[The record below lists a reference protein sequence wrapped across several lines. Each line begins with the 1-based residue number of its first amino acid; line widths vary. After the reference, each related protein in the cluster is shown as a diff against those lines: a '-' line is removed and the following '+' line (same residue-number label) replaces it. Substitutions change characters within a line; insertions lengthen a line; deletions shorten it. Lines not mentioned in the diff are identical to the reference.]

1 MLADLCGGHRQ
12 ASAASGLRAIRM
24 KSAGFQ
30 PEEEIVSD
38 ILGIGITHYPS
49 FLPQET
55 APGSLRRVLK
65 DPGLPERYRT
75 PEGWPDLMRK
85 EWGDDEGRAFAD
97 QHRQS
102 VIGAIRDARAALDA
116 FKPDFVV
123 IWGDDQYENFRED
136 VVPAFCLM
144 AYDAV
149 DVQPWMK
156 HDRPNAW
163 GEGKDT
169 TFHIKGH
176 RSGAK
181 YLASKLIEQDFDIAY
196 AYKPLHVPLSHAF
209 INSVLFLDWDRRGLD
224 VPLVPFSVNCYG
236 RRVIS
241 ARGYI
246 ESLENPIPE
255 KALDPPSPSPARCF
269 DLGAACARSLMDSP
283 WRVALVA
290 SASWSHA
297 FMTRKNSFLYPDT
310 DADRRLFDA
319 LKAGD
324 YDIWRSVTLSQIE
337 ESGQHEMLNW
347 FCLAGAMSLLG
358 RKPDLAAFFETNI
371 MNSNKVITTFAP

>member
-1 MLADLCGGHRQ
+1 
-12 ASAASGLRAIRM
+12 
-24 KSAGFQ
+24 
-30 PEEEIVSD
+30 VSD

-49 FLPQET
+49 FLPEVT
-55 APGSLRRVLK
+55 GPGSLHRVLQ

-75 PEGWPDLMRK
+75 PAGWPERMQQ
-85 EWGDDEGRAFAD
+85 EWSNDQGRAFAD
-97 QHRQS
+97 QHRKS
-102 VIGAIRDARAALDA
+102 VVAAMKEARTALDA
-116 FKPDFVV
+116 FKPDFIV

-136 VVPAFCLM
+136 VIPAFCIM
-144 AYDAV
+144 AYDTV

-163 GEGKDT
+163 GEAKDT
-169 TFHIKGH
+169 TFHVKGH

-181 YLASKLIEQDFDIAY
+181 YLANKLIEQDFDIAY

-236 RRVIS
+236 RKIIA

-246 ESLENPIPE
+246 ESLENPIAE
-255 KALDPPSPSPARCF
+255 DNLDPVSPSPARCF
-269 DLGAACARSLMDSP
+269 DLGAACARSLLASP

-297 FMTRKNSFLYPDT
+297 FLTRKNSFLFPDT
-310 DADRRLFDA
+310 DSDRRLFEA

-324 YDIWRSVTLSQIE
+324 YDVWRSTTLRQVE
-337 ESGQHEMLNW
+337 DSGQHEMLNW
-347 FCLAGAMSLLG
+347 FCLAGAMSELG
-358 RKPDLAAFFETNI
+358 HKPDQATFFETCI